1 MHLGGVASPA
11 FADILVVAGTVLVC
25 FHIAAIN
32 EDPFQIGVCFQHV
45 EELFPEVFFRP
56 VIVSF
61 VDRIPFAEMVWQ
73 ISPVRIL
80 NIMPLTVLRRP
91 ALLYRLN

>member
-11 FADILVVAGTVLVC
+11 FTDILVVATRGSGTVLVC

-45 EELFPEVFFRP
+45 DELFQRLFF
-56 VIVSF
+56 
-61 VDRIPFAEMVWQ
+61 DQ
-73 ISPVRIL
+73 
-80 NIMPLTVLRRP
+80 
-91 ALLYRLN
+91 